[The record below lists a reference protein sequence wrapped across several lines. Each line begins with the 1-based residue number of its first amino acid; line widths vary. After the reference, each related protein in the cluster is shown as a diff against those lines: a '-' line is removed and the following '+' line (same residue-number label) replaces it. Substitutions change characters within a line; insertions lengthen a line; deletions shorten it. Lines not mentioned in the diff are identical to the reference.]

1 MPVPALHA
9 TEMGALFAGHVGMC
23 WSEAVAA
30 TLCLF
35 CNSTNK
41 QPSLQ
46 MLGLQVIVP
55 AEHASASVNNVSLA
69 GTIKSCLETNPALR
83 PTSWQVNENLSLLKI
98 ENGWW

>member
-1 MPVPALHA
+1 MLAC
-9 TEMGALFAGHVGMC
+9 AG
-23 WSEAVAA
+23 SEAVAA

-41 QPSLQ
+41 QLVNSLQ
-46 MLGLQVIVP
+46 MLGLQVCVP

-69 GTIKSCLETNPALR
+69 GTIKSCLETDPALR